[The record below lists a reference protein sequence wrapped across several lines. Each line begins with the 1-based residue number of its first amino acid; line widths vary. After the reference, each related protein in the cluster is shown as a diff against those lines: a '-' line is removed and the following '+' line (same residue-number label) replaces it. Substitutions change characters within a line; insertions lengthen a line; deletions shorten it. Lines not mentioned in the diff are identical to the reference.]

1 MEKYKVI
8 KVVGEGSFGR
18 VFKAEEKKTSR
29 IVAFKVISKHGRS
42 EKELRSLRQE
52 CEIQRHLHHPNI
64 IQMLDS
70 FETESEIVVVT
81 EFAGKELYTILGKEG
96 YLPEH
101 RVREIA
107 CDLVSALYYLHSH
120 RVLHRD
126 LKPQNVLLHSEDGGA
141 KLCDFG
147 FARNMTTGTHV
158 LTSIKGT
165 PLYMAPELIDERP
178 YDHNAD
184 LWSLGCIIYE
194 LLVGSPP
201 FCTTSILHLVRLV
214 CHGAINWPDFISE
227 TCKDFL
233 QGLLQKDPKKRLT
246 WPELLDHPFVK
257 GRVIIAENEEAFS
270 LTLRLTTSQEME
282 KERQKEGLQKQQ
294 QSGQPNALVEAVK
307 KIEMHGKI
315 GEKAVVGAV
324 DEVTP
329 KPATSSLK
337 ELRFKPLT
345 SSDDTK
351 KFRTVNSDNITD
363 SKNGTRGSVDGLKKP
378 SGQVRFMKMDEGE
391 RKGKW
396 NSKNPPHDV
405 HTERDQKSVTN
416 EEKMRNETHP
426 SSPKSL
432 AESIPGCHVKP
443 SSLFPLDED
452 PRPIESDEWL
462 AFLQSSMEEVMSG
475 DCSSLLQTG
484 FIAVATTPLR
494 HPHASSRVVE
504 YVSCYLSLP
513 LSSPELLSKEED
525 KRKYLHKRLLAV
537 YLEAK
542 IVPNLVYAARLLAGR
557 RSGGRSTN
565 SSCTLSDKEC
575 SAGEGEGDLGAE
587 TLQALECVWLL
598 VCHLVHAGE
607 GFLQQWMDSV
617 GIVLGPLPSA
627 AALFLQRQLQLER
640 RKARIAADLLAILAH
655 TLRVL
660 PENAPFV
667 EEVVFGKGENSGSGI
682 ELSRF
687 LCHRNPV
694 LRLRCCVLLH
704 LLARFS
710 CHALQT
716 AWSTRLNSDIE
727 ALTCDSV
734 DNVRKAALVAVSELK
749 KLPYYSQK
757 T

>member
-1 MEKYKVI
+1 MEKYKII

-18 VFKAEEKKTSR
+18 VFEAEEKKTSR

-70 FETESEIVVVT
+70 FETENEIVVVT
-81 EFAGKELYTILGKEG
+81 EFAGKELYSILGKEG

-126 LKPQNVLLHSEDGGA
+126 LKPQNVLLHSEEGSA

-214 CHGAINWPDFISE
+214 CHGAIKWPDFISDQ
-227 TCKDFL
+227 CKDFL
-233 QGLLQKDPKKRLT
+233 QGLLQKDPKKRLS

-257 GRVIIAENEEAFS
+257 GRVIIAENEEAYP

-282 KERQKEGLQKQQ
+282 KERQKEGLQKLQQ
-294 QSGQPNALVEAVK
+294 AGQPNALVEAVK
-307 KIEMHGKI
+307 KIEMLSKFGRI
-315 GEKAVVGAV
+315 PAVGVPDKAA
-324 DEVTP
+324 P

-337 ELRFKPLT
+337 DLRFKSLT
-345 SSDDTK
+345 LSDGAK
-351 KFRTVNSDNITD
+351 RNRAVNSDNVTDSRNSTFSSVDAVKKPTAQVRFQTVNEGDKNSKQD
-363 SKNGTRGSVDGLKKP
+363 SKNHPNDNQCDKDP
-378 SGQVRFMKMDEGE
+378 
-391 RKGKW
+391 KG
-396 NSKNPPHDV
+396 V
-405 HTERDQKSVTN
+405 N
-416 EEKMRNETHP
+416 EEKLKGEIHS
-426 SSPKSL
+426 SSPKPP
-432 AESIPGCHVKP
+432 AESMPSCQVKP
-443 SSLFPLDED
+443 SSLFPVEED

-462 AFLQSSMEEVMSG
+462 AFLQSSMEEVMNG

-484 FIAVATTPLR
+484 FIAVAITPLR

-504 YVSCYLSLP
+504 YVACYLSLP
-513 LSSPELLSKEED
+513 LSSPELLTREED
-525 KRKYLHKRLLAV
+525 KRKGLHKKLLAT

-557 RSGGRSTN
+557 RSGGRSTS
-565 SSCTLSDKEC
+565 SSCTLSGKEC
-575 SAGEGEGDLGAE
+575 SADEEEGDLGAE

-598 VCHLVHAGE
+598 VSHLVHAGE

-627 AALFLQRQLQLER
+627 AALFLRRQLQLER

-655 TLRVL
+655 TLRIL
-660 PENAPFV
+660 PENATFV
-667 EEVVFGKGENSGSGI
+667 EEVVFGKGEDSESGI

-687 LCHRNPV
+687 LRHRNPI

-710 CHALQT
+710 CHALQA

-734 DNVRKAALVAVSELK
+734 EHVRKAAVVAVSELK
-749 KLPYYSQK
+749 KLPYYHQK